1 MGGFRNVLAVMAG
14 LLVMQ
19 AQAQPALPPGSGGNA
34 AAPAPGVVPPPRRET
49 LRAAVAAREHGSDP
63 QAAGRR
69 LSPEERQALRQQ
81 LREQSRAPKPAR

>member
-1 MGGFRNVLAVMAG
+1 MGGFRKVLAVMAG

-19 AQAQPALPPGSGGNA
+19 AQAQPAQPPGPA
-34 AAPAPGVVPPPRRET
+34 VAPAPAAVQPPRRET
-49 LRAAVAAREHGSDP
+49 LRAAVAARERASDP
-63 QAAGRR
+63 QSAGRR